1 LGRCVPLRNGIDEC
15 IEFAIAGNDPYTQQ
29 QIINKAITIIFKT
42 RLYNEAVQEWNKKHP
57 AAKTYAELQT
67 HFIEA
72 QEQYEDEQ
80 ANMQQAGFGA
90 AVLVEA
96 VQNVANMVAEKDG
109 TTKNT
114 LDKMMAIITS
124 IQKENADLCSLVL
137 AQKSTNTVIAGGKVG
152 ERIRPPAT
160 DQGSYCW
167 SHGY

>member
-1 LGRCVPLRNGIDEC
+1 
-15 IEFAIAGNDPYTQQ
+15 
-29 QIINKAITIIFKT
+29 
-42 RLYNEAVQEWNKKHP
+42 LYNEAVWEWNKKQP
-57 AAKTYAELQT
+57 VTKTYAELQT

-96 VQNVANMVAEKDG
+96 VQNVANMVIEKDG

-124 IQKENADLCSLVL
+124 IQKENADLRSLVL
-137 AQKSTNTVIAGGKVG
+137 AQRSNNTVIARGKVG
-152 ERIRPPAT
+152 ERVRPPAT

-167 SHGY
+167 SHGYWCHKDHNSGNCKFPKPRHIKEATRANNMGSSQKGKPE